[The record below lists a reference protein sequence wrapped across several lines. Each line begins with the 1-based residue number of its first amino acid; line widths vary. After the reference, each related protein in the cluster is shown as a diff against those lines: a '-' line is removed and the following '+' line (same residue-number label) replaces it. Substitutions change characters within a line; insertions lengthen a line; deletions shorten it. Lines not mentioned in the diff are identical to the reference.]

1 MNNTKNL
8 NINLIFIF
16 SLLLLYPAQYINAQI
31 EVIHVKN
38 TKVEINEG
46 GLFYAL
52 PVTYLKIDVAVEK
65 TQKIRG
71 PYYEFAEKYLGI
83 KDVIWSNSVNYKIM
97 DIGISTFCQPDPEN
111 YYYVQLGE
119 KASKEEKSLLIH
131 LTRSGLIQAIND
143 QSAGLSSDDSDK
155 EKKHLNIDYSEY
167 FKYQADNNFYEKIDT
182 IIRKI
187 NIDTITIERQFY
199 KSSWLEKSD
208 EQKAKD
214 AADYLEKI
222 RENRFL
228 LITGYQ
234 EVNYGESIEYMDNEL
249 KKLEDEYLSLFTGVT
264 KKGIINYTFTYLPDA
279 QNSEVSEPVFKFSES
294 KGAFDLSGS
303 IGGNVMIQID
313 KIGNT
318 SLVSEF
324 IKNNNITNIEP
335 IGFYY
340 RLPEYAEI
348 TVKFNNEVIAKSTAL
363 ISQFGIVTNIPSL
376 DTEMQFYPETGSI
389 RKVLLK

>member
-131 LTRSGLIQAIND
+131 LTSSGLIQAIND

-155 EKKHLNIDYSEY
+155 EKKHLNIDYSE
-167 FKYQADNNFYEKIDT
+167 
-182 IIRKI
+182 
-187 NIDTITIERQFY
+187 
-199 KSSWLEKSD
+199 
-208 EQKAKD
+208 
-214 AADYLEKI
+214 
-222 RENRFL
+222 
-228 LITGYQ
+228 
-234 EVNYGESIEYMDNEL
+234 
-249 KKLEDEYLSLFTGVT
+249 
-264 KKGIINYTFTYLPDA
+264 
-279 QNSEVSEPVFKFSES
+279 
-294 KGAFDLSGS
+294 
-303 IGGNVMIQID
+303 
-313 KIGNT
+313 
-318 SLVSEF
+318 
-324 IKNNNITNIEP
+324 
-335 IGFYY
+335 
-340 RLPEYAEI
+340 
-348 TVKFNNEVIAKSTAL
+348 
-363 ISQFGIVTNIPSL
+363 
-376 DTEMQFYPETGSI
+376 
-389 RKVLLK
+389 